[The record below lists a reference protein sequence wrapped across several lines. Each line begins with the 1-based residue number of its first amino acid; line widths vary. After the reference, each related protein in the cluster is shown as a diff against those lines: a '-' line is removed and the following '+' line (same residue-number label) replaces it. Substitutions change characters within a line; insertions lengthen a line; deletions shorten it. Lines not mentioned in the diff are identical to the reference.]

1 MGGINLSVHPLFYVF
16 GVYYALTGKIF
27 VFAIYTITAVL
38 HELGHSFV
46 ASNAGYKLNKIT
58 LMPFGAVVRGDIDG
72 LKFSDEIKIALAGP
86 LINLAIGM
94 LFVAFWWIYPESY
107 AFTDIIAEANFA
119 MAIVNLLP
127 IYPLDG
133 GRIFS
138 ASLAG
143 KFGSEKA
150 FKISKVIGGGFALG
164 LFLCFIAT
172 IFYQVNFSL
181 LFFSLFVGFGAF
193 GRSKENKY
201 VKIYTALSEQSLMRG
216 MSVKKY
222 ALSKNATVKKLISM
236 IDETAVNE
244 VSVFDGDG
252 EIALLKQSKINK
264 IIENGDVYSPIS
276 RYLT

>member
-1 MGGINLSVHPLFYVF
+1 
-16 GVYYALTGKIF
+16 
-27 VFAIYTITAVL
+27 
-38 HELGHSFV
+38 
-46 ASNAGYKLNKIT
+46 
-58 LMPFGAVVRGDIDG
+58 MPFGAVVRGDIDG
-72 LKFSDEIKIALAGP
+72 LKFADEIKIAIAGP

-138 ASLAG
+138 ASLAC

-150 FKISKVIGGGFALG
+150 FKISKIIGGIFALG
-164 LFLCFIAT
+164 LLLCFIAT
-172 IFYQVNFSL
+172 LFYQANLSL

-216 MSVKKY
+216 MSVKKH

-252 EIALLKQSKINK
+252 EIALLKQNKINK

-276 RYLT
+276 RYLI